1 MTKAEQ
7 DLEVSQDRLSEA
19 SKSDQRSSVGWYKL
33 HNDLDVP
40 VEVVRAAGP
49 SGTRLGVVSVAPGTT
64 SEQFDDGSTIYCW
77 LGTSTRQIFDC
88 AYPYTVWYHFS
99 GNLRG
104 NQVNNLSWFK

>member
-7 DLEVSQDRLSEA
+7 QLEVKQDAVSEA
-19 SKSDQRSSVGWYKL
+19 SKSVERTSVGWYKL

-40 VEVVRAAGP
+40 VEVVRAACP

-77 LGTSTRQIFDC
+77 VGTNTQQIYDC

-99 GNLRG
+99 GDLRG

>member
-7 DLEVSQDRLSEA
+7 QLEMKQDALSEA
-19 SKSDQRSSVGWYKL
+19 SKSAERTSVGWYKL

-49 SGTRLGVVSVAPGTT
+49 SGTRLGVVSVAPGAT

-77 LGTSTRQIFDC
+77 LGSSTRQIYDC
-88 AYPYTVWYHFS
+88 SSGDVWYHFS
-99 GNLRG
+99 GDLRG
-104 NQVNNLSWFK
+104 NQVNNLSWFQ

>member
-7 DLEVSQDRLSEA
+7 DLEVKQDAVSEA
-19 SKSDQRSSVGWYKL
+19 SKSAERTSVGWYKL
-33 HNDLDVP
+33 YNDLDVP

-49 SGTRLGVVSVAPGTT
+49 SGTRLGVVSVAPGAT

-77 LGTSTRQIFDC
+77 LGTITRQIFDC
-88 AYPYTVWYHFS
+88 SNGEVWYHFS

-104 NQVNNLSWFK
+104 NQVNNLSWFQ